1 MRGKSFIS
9 FFSRQAAKLW
19 LDLTSMDRV
28 VQVTSLW
35 LKTLESQGCHKL
47 VKMGAEG
54 VMQAMLLSFGSWK
67 FSNQHLEFNTEP
79 KDLHRD
85 FHYRR
90 INYGNGTHVNVT
102 VAVLDDNR
110 AALYVALDRNDKDY
124 YGCDGGCLDSP
135 VQLSSQRRQFPVKL
149 TEPRTA
155 VLYITSDKQH
165 MENLKHTIHVH
176 EVGEGKNK

>member
-1 MRGKSFIS
+1 
-9 FFSRQAAKLW
+9 
-19 LDLTSMDRV
+19 
-28 VQVTSLW
+28 
-35 LKTLESQGCHKL
+35 
-47 VKMGAEG
+47 
-54 VMQAMLLSFGSWK
+54 MLLSFGAWK

-85 FHYRR
+85 FLYRR

-102 VAVLDDNR
+102 VSVLDDNK
-110 AALYVALDRNDKDY
+110 AALYVAMDRSDKDY
-124 YGCDGGCLDSP
+124 YGCDGGCLDAP
-135 VQLSSQRRQFPVKL
+135 VQLGPSRTQFPVKL

-176 EVGEGKNK
+176 EVAEGILYYYSTCILLPNHHPICVYLSPIQRRLMSSTLLPCTNTATL

>member
-1 MRGKSFIS
+1 
-9 FFSRQAAKLW
+9 
-19 LDLTSMDRV
+19 
-28 VQVTSLW
+28 
-35 LKTLESQGCHKL
+35 
-47 VKMGAEG
+47 
-54 VMQAMLLSFGSWK
+54 MLLSFGAWK

-85 FHYRR
+85 FLYRR

-102 VAVLDDNR
+102 VSVLDDNK
-110 AALYVALDRNDKDY
+110 AALYVAMDRSDKDY
-124 YGCDGGCLDSP
+124 YGCDGGCLDAP
-135 VQLSSQRRQFPVKL
+135 VQLGPSRTQFPVKL

-176 EVGEGKNK
+176 EVAEGIFFIIQLVFCYQIIIQFVFIFPQFSAGS